1 MYLVFK
7 LKGVRMDRK
16 EEILQAAETV
26 FVRYGFAKA
35 TLEDVAYEIGLRKTA
50 IYYYFENR
58 DHLFGEMLANK
69 YASLRKEVTDKVKKA
84 TTFEKKLEAFFMTK
98 FDQVVDE
105 PSFSEIFKV
114 SNLPNKHRKLLNK
127 EKELNV
133 TFEKEM
139 LTEIYNVGVEA
150 KAVKDI
156 SVNAM
161 YLLVSGVLY
170 RIMDADIVKDR
181 KFNLD
186 KSVKQA
192 FSVMLTG
199 ILK

>member
-1 MYLVFK
+1 
-7 LKGVRMDRK
+7 MDRK
-16 EEILQAAETV
+16 DEILQAAETV

-69 YASLRKEVTDKVKKA
+69 YAGLRKDVTDKVAKA

-98 FDQVVDE
+98 YEQVIEE
-105 PSFSEIFKV
+105 PAFSEIFKI
-114 SNLPNKHRKLLNK
+114 SNLPNKHRKLLEK
-127 EKELNV
+127 EKNLNV
-133 TFEKEM
+133 EFEKEIINQIYEVG
-139 LTEIYNVGVEA
+139 TEANL
-150 KAVKDI
+150 VKDI
-156 SVNAM
+156 TVNSM
-161 YLLVSGVLY
+161 YLLISGILY
-170 RIMDADIVKDR
+170 RIMDADIVRDR

-192 FSVMLTG
+192 FTVVLNG
-199 ILK
+199 ILE